1 MYNVISILCPCY
13 NEEEALPHFFRKIFQ
28 VTDSLPETFE
38 IICVNDGSRDNTL
51 SVLES
56 YAAEDSRV
64 KVIDLSRNFG
74 KEAAL
79 TAALDYAS
87 GDAVIPIDADLQD
100 PPELIADM
108 IAKWHEG
115 YEVVLARRADR
126 SSDSWPKRFTAKMFY
141 KVHNAISTPNIPE
154 NVGDFRLMD
163 RAVIEA
169 LKQCRESYR
178 YMKGLFAWA
187 GFRTF
192 TIDYARRPRT
202 EGTTKFNGW
211 RLWNDAVNSITSF
224 SIAPL
229 TIWLYVGTL
238 ISSASFVYL
247 VYIFMR
253 QLITAQAAPG
263 YASIV
268 CMILFFGGL
277 NLIGIGLIGQYL
289 GRTYI
294 ESKHRPVYIVRRV
307 IQKKEEE

>member
-1 MYNVISILCPCY
+1 MISILCPCC
-13 NEEEALPHFFRKIFQ
+13 NEEEALPHFFRRIFQ
-28 VTDSLPETFE
+28 VTDSIPETFE

-51 SVLES
+51 SLLED
-56 YAAEDSRV
+56 YAERDSRV

-79 TAALDYAS
+79 TAAIDYAS

-100 PPELIADM
+100 PPELIAEM

-169 LKQCRESYR
+169 LRQCRESYR

-192 TIDYARRPRT
+192 TLDYARQPRT
-202 EGTTKFNGW
+202 EGTTKFNVM
-211 RLWNDAVNSITSF
+211 RLWKLALEGITSF

-229 TIWLYVGTL
+229 TVWLYIGGIIFFSAFSYLAYIFIRTL
-238 ISSASFVYL
+238 IFGIEV
-247 VYIFMR
+247 
-253 QLITAQAAPG
+253 PG

-277 NLIGIGLIGQYL
+277 NLVGIGLIGQYL

-294 ESKHRPVYIVRRV
+294 ESKHRPVYIVRKV
-307 IQKKEEE
+307 IHKKEED

>member
-115 YEVVLARRADR
+115 YEVVLARAQTGLQIHGRR
-126 SSDSWPKRFTAKMFY
+126 DSPQRC
-141 KVHNAISTPNIPE
+141 S
-154 NVGDFRLMD
+154 
-163 RAVIEA
+163 
-169 LKQCRESYR
+169 
-178 YMKGLFAWA
+178 
-187 GFRTF
+187 
-192 TIDYARRPRT
+192 
-202 EGTTKFNGW
+202 TKFTTQSQ
-211 RLWNDAVNSITSF
+211 RRTSRKM
-224 SIAPL
+224 
-229 TIWLYVGTL
+229 
-238 ISSASFVYL
+238 SATS
-247 VYIFMR
+247 
-253 QLITAQAAPG
+253 G
-263 YASIV
+263 
-268 CMILFFGGL
+268 
-277 NLIGIGLIGQYL
+277 
-289 GRTYI
+289 
-294 ESKHRPVYIVRRV
+294 
-307 IQKKEEE
+307 

>member
-1 MYNVISILCPCY
+1 MISILCPCY
-13 NEEEALPHFFRKIFQ
+13 NEEKAIPLFIQRITQTISKI
-28 VTDSLPETFE
+28 PEEFE
-38 IICVNDGSRDNTL
+38 IIFVNDGSTDSTL
-51 SVLES
+51 DLLTS
-56 YAAEDSRV
+56 YQAQDSRV
-64 KVIDLSRNFG
+64 KVIDFSRNFG

-79 TAALDYAS
+79 TAAIDYSS

-100 PPELIADM
+100 PPELIAQM
-108 IAKWHEG
+108 IAKWREG

-192 TIDYARRPRT
+192 TLDYARKPRT

-211 RLWNDAVNSITSF
+211 RLWKLALEGITSF

-229 TIWLYVGTL
+229 TMWMYIGSL
-238 ISSASFVYL
+238 ISFSAFTYL
-247 VYIFMR
+247 AYIFMR
-253 QLITAQAAPG
+253 TLIFGIDVPG
-263 YASIV
+263 YASII
-268 CMILFFGGL
+268 CLILFFGGL
-277 NLIGIGLIGQYL
+277 NLIGIGLLGQYV
-289 GRTYI
+289 GRTYM
-294 ESKHRPVYIVRRV
+294 ESKRRPVYIVRKV
-307 IQKKEEE
+307 YGDTK